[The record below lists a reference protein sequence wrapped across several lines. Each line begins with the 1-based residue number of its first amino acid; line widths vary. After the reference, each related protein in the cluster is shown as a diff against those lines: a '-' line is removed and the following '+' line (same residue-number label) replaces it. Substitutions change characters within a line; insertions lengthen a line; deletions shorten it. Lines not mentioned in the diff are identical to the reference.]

1 MARPGVWML
10 QKLRCAEQVLGFFEE
25 RQQLR
30 FKRDNPFRDFNPGA
44 QDVFVMTYSKSGTN
58 WMMQIALQLIYHGKA
73 EYDHIHDIVPWP
85 DTQAMPG
92 FMRRYAVPLKQS
104 NHWTTAPERMRVIK
118 THFNWDLL
126 PYSGEARYIAI
137 IRDPKDIFVS
147 SYFFDRDGVMGRAMP
162 SVDTWFNL
170 FLSEKFVIGGSWA
183 YNTASYWAE
192 RRRPNVMIVSFKSMK
207 RDLHQTVR
215 AVAQFLDIRVGE
227 DVIDEVCRRS
237 TFEYMKRA
245 DSKFRIGKII
255 PWRPEGTMMRRGL
268 QGGSRELLT
277 PERQRQ
283 VDAYFIAELRRLGS
297 DFPYRDFCDL
307 AT

>member
-1 MARPGVWML
+1 
-10 QKLRCAEQVLGFFEE
+10 LG
-25 RQQLR
+25 
-30 FKRDNPFRDFNPGA
+30 PSA
-44 QDVFVMTYSKSGTN
+44 YS
-58 WMMQIALQLIYHGKA
+58 
-73 EYDHIHDIVPWP
+73 E
-85 DTQAMPG
+85 
-92 FMRRYAVPLKQS
+92 
-104 NHWTTAPERMRVIK
+104 
-118 THFNWDLL
+118 
-126 PYSGEARYIAI
+126 EARYIAV

-147 SYFFDRDGVMGRAMP
+147 SYFFGRDGVMGRAMP

-183 YNTASYWAE
+183 DNTASYWAE

-215 AVAQFLDIRVGE
+215 DVAHFLDIRVGE

-268 QGGSRELLT
+268 QGGSQELLT